1 MPLKCLPITI
11 LTKLQEFGFVI
22 SLSFKRVVTAG
33 VNVLVKYINTSS
45 NTRHTDEMIKKL
57 ESAGLGY
64 RVRAD
69 ETTER
74 IGKVNSLFTMVVLVL
89 EHFKLRYL
97 P

>member
-1 MPLKCLPITI
+1 MLN
-11 LTKLQEFGFVI
+11 KLQEFGFVI
-22 SLSFKRVVTAG
+22 SLSFKHVIKTG
-33 VNVLVKYINTSS
+33 VNVLVKIIKTSS

-74 IGKVNSLFTMVVLVL
+74 IGKVNHLFMMILLML
-89 EHFKLRYL
+89 EHFTLRYF

>member
-1 MPLKCLPITI
+1 MN
-11 LTKLQEFGFVI
+11 KLQEFWFVI
-22 SLSFKRVVTAG
+22 SLSFKHVIKTG
-33 VNVLVKYINTSS
+33 INFLVKIINTSS

-69 ETTER
+69 QTTER
-74 IGKVNSLFTMVVLVL
+74 IGKVNHLFTMILLML
-89 EHFKLRYL
+89 EHFKLRYF